1 MGHEVNYLAT
11 AVIEINIALG
21 IVTLLECEDISLRDD
36 SEGGERF
43 CCAYNGGQ
51 RLFF

>member
-21 IVTLLECEDISLRDD
+21 IETLLEIEAISSWRDK
-36 SEGGERF
+36 SEGRER
-43 CCAYNGGQ
+43 
-51 RLFF
+51 